1 MSYDAASLPCK
12 RGNLLL
18 DSLTDA
24 ERNRLLC
31 GASEHVLEIRSVLF
45 EPDEVVPYVYFPLSG
60 LISLVT
66 PMMDGDVVEM
76 AVVGREGVAGV
87 PWALDASGAATGRGV
102 SQIHGTSIRVD
113 AERFREEIALEGGL
127 AQHAAQYNR
136 ALFALVAQNAACN
149 RLHTI
154 NERCARWLLMTDDRM
169 GEDEFDLTH
178 EFLAQMLGT
187 RRASVTEA
195 ASNLQDFGALIY
207 KRGVVRILDRNVLE
221 EKSCECYEAIRHVYD
236 KLYTHAALSN

>member
-1 MSYDAASLPCK
+1 MSNDPAPLAYK

-24 ERNRLLC
+24 ERSRLLT
-31 GASEHVLEIRSVLF
+31 GASKHVLEIRTVLF
-45 EPDEVVPYVYFPLSG
+45 EPDAAMPYVYFPLSG
-60 LISLVT
+60 IISLVT

-76 AVVGREGVAGV
+76 AVVGREGAVGL
-87 PWALDASGAATGRGV
+87 PWALDEGSPSTGRAV

-113 AERFREEIALEGGL
+113 ADKFREELAVEGRL
-127 AQHAAQYNR
+127 AQHAGQYNR

-154 NERCARWLLMTDDRM
+154 NERCARWLLMTHDRM
-169 GEDEFDLTH
+169 GGDEFDLTH
-178 EFLAQMLGT
+178 EFLSQMLGT

-195 ASNLQDFGALIY
+195 ASSLQEVGALSY
-207 KRGVVRILDRNVLE
+207 KRGNVRIVDRAILE
-221 EKSCECYEAIRHVYD
+221 DKSCECYAAIRHVYER
-236 KLYTHAALSN
+236 LYADTALSN